1 MPTPKTIIQA
11 NIRAI
16 RSLNL
21 QGDFRIGPWLIRP
34 QLHTIALEGRV
45 SHVEPKAMQVLVYLA
60 EHPDEV
66 VAKERL
72 IRAVWADTFV
82 SDDVLTRC
90 ISELRRAFDDD
101 AKEPRVIETI
111 PRSGYRLVASVQAA
125 APESAARRVWPRRW
139 LIALSGA
146 LGLASIVIALGVGGL
161 RGRLMRTSPATRIQ
175 SLAVLPLENL
185 SRDPEQDY
193 FADGM
198 TEELITD
205 LAKINALHVISRTS
219 AVHYKRSTKTL
230 PQIAQELGVD
240 AVIIGTVQRSG
251 NRVRI
256 SAQLVAAGTDRHLWA
271 ESYER
276 DVGDVLALQGEV
288 ASAIAE
294 QIRVK
299 LTPQEKAR
307 LTSIRPVNPQAQ
319 EAYLRGLFFFN
330 FGHDN
335 LEVPRGVEALRRSIE
350 YYQQAIKLDPNYAQ
364 AFAGLARA
372 CHWLANVERPVEL
385 YEQSIEA
392 AKRALQLDE
401 GLAEGHAALGRDL
414 YVYKLDWSGAERE
427 YKRAIELNPGY
438 GEAHH
443 GYSFYLAHMGRLDEA
458 VTEINRAVDLDPL
471 AVEQRANAGL
481 TYTIAGDYDR
491 GIEYLQS
498 ALEVS
503 PHSAQYRVY
512 LGTAYALKGSYPQA
526 LAEIRTA
533 MEKATYLGGFGLATP
548 RGLRDDPR
556 LIALIGWVDA
566 LSGHRGEALGIA
578 RQLGTGAANDPEV
591 AEELAGIYAALGDKD
606 QAFLWLERT
615 YQLDRTVLG
624 ELKCAPELENL
635 RSDPRFQDLLRR
647 MNLPP

>member
-1 MPTPKTIIQA
+1 
-11 NIRAI
+11 
-16 RSLNL
+16 L
-21 QGDFRIGPWLIRP
+21 QGDFCIGPWLIRP

-45 SHVEPKAMQVLVYLA
+45 RHVEPKAMQVLVYLA
-60 EHPDEV
+60 EHRDEV

-82 SDDVLTRC
+82 TDDVLTRC
-90 ISELRRAFDDD
+90 ICELRRAFDDD

-111 PRSGYRLVASVQAA
+111 PRSGYRLLASVQAA
-125 APESAARRVWPRRW
+125 APESAARRVWLRRW
-139 LIALSGA
+139 LIALSGT
-146 LGLASIVIALGVGGL
+146 LGLASIVIALDVGGL
-161 RGRLMRTSPATRIQ
+161 RGRLMRPSPAARIQ

-205 LAKINALHVISRTS
+205 LAKIDALHVISRTS

-276 DVGDVLALQGEV
+276 DVRDVLALQGEV

-319 EAYLRGLFFFN
+319 AYLRGLFFFN

-335 LEVPRGVEALRRSIE
+335 LEVPRSVEALRKSIE

-414 YVYKLDWSGAERE
+414 HAYKLDWSGAERE
-427 YKRAIELNPGY
+427 YKRAIELEPGY

-443 GYSFYLAHMGRLDEA
+443 GYAFYLASTGRLDEA
-458 VTEINRAVDLDPL
+458 VVEINRALDLDPL
-471 AVEQRANAGL
+471 AVEQRANAGSIYID
-481 TYTIAGDYDR
+481 TENYDR

-512 LGTAYALKGSYPQA
+512 LGTAYALKGSYTQA
-526 LAEIRTA
+526 IAEIRTA
-533 MEKATYLGGFGLATP
+533 MEKSTYLGGPGGLK

-556 LIALIGWVDA
+556 LTAILGWVFA
-566 LSGHRGEALGIA
+566 LSGHRAEAFAIT
-578 RQLGTGAANDPEV
+578 RQLKARAAGDPEV
-591 AEELAGIYAALGDKD
+591 AEELAAIYGALGDKN
-606 QAFLWLERT
+606 QAFPWLEKT
-615 YQLDRTVLG
+615 YQMDPRVLL
-624 ELKCAPELENL
+624 ELKCAPELESL